1 MERKDFNSAVLH
13 DELEPGSQLRGGA
26 LEAAGINSES
36 LAEGSGE
43 CKSFKSSAE
52 RNGKRIGN
60 LEARSGIEPPMRVL
74 QTHALPLGYRAIR
87 SYTQQLSTRNEKT
100 HLPELP
106 GVGYDFCGLDVIL
119 RGSTSHTRRH
129 A

>member
-1 MERKDFNSAVLH
+1 MERKGFKSAVLH

-26 LEAAGINSES
+26 LETAGIDSES

-52 RNGKRIGN
+52 GNGKRIGN

-87 SYTQQLSTRNEKT
+87 SYAQHIRPGNERPT
-100 HLPELP
+100 CQ
-106 GVGYDFCGLDVIL
+106 GF
-119 RGSTSHTRRH
+119 RRW
-129 A
+129 ATISAGWT